1 MEETTDIFRVTRT
14 ADSSVYFHLTVFTG
28 KRQRCQR
35 FSAQQLQSHRNYCQG
50 AGGGGGGGKKGEE
63 LGRPGGEESGPRR
76 KRWGPE
82 QLSLLKCVS
91 VPEAARLAQ
100 IEQFGRIEGIRHPQ
114 LGAVGG
120 GGDAG

>member
-1 MEETTDIFRVTRT
+1 M
-14 ADSSVYFHLTVFTG
+14 
-28 KRQRCQR
+28 
-35 FSAQQLQSHRNYCQG
+35 
-50 AGGGGGGGKKGEE
+50 GGGKKGEE
-63 LGRPGGEESGPRR
+63 LGRPGWEESGPRR

-120 GGDAG
+120 GGGAGRAPGPGPLVLWEGSIQREGFGKASGERSWLEPKGSPVRYQGQG

>member
-1 MEETTDIFRVTRT
+1 MSIFISLCLQEKDRGVSGSLRSSFNHTVIT
-14 ADSSVYFHLTVFTG
+14 A
-28 KRQRCQR
+28 KER
-35 FSAQQLQSHRNYCQG
+35 A
-50 AGGGGGGGKKGEE
+50 GGGGGGKKGEE
-63 LGRPGGEESGPRR
+63 LGRPGWEESGPRR